1 MSESKQKKKL
11 KSWYNFLHGQ
21 QAIWEK
27 KKEKKG
33 KLAPNQTQLQYMCH
47 LEKKKGCQ
55 DESNDERNHDSN
67 HRS

>member
-1 MSESKQKKKL
+1 MANKQSERKKKE
-11 KSWYNFLHGQ
+11 N
-21 QAIWEK
+21 
-27 KKEKKG
+27 KEKKG
-33 KLAPNQTQLQYMCH
+33 KLAPNQTQLQYMRH